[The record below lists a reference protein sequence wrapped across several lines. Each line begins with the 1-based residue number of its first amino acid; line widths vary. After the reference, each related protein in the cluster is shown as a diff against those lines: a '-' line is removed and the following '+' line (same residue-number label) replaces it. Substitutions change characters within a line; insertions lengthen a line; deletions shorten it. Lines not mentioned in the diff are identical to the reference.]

1 MVGRVGKMKN
11 FKNKKKRRGG
21 LCGRETDRGGSC
33 VPELTTIATIVNMYK
48 YLIWSFEMNEAGARK
63 LCYVCD
69 IYIIYRVIYI
79 SPLICLLFNWHQPE
93 TISKY
98 ICFFLL
104 NIIKDSLAMS
114 YFDTGRSTTVSVII
128 STKSSCDTMGF
139 GSTFSDRGVRLKS
152 ALAVLIS
159 CGGGDCTK
167 LG

>member
-1 MVGRVGKMKN
+1 
-11 FKNKKKRRGG
+11 
-21 LCGRETDRGGSC
+21 
-33 VPELTTIATIVNMYK
+33 
-48 YLIWSFEMNEAGARK
+48 MNEAGARK
-63 LCYVCD
+63 LCVCVSIYIMFRSYNN
-69 IYIIYRVIYI
+69 IYIIF
-79 SPLICLLFNWHQPE
+79 SPVV
-93 TISKY
+93 S
-98 ICFFLL
+98 FFSTGTNPRQFQNIIIFSL
-104 NIIKDSLAMS
+104 NITLDSLVMS